1 MNPKNSSWCDFF
13 AVNRLSEISCVF
25 SSHRLTDDEG
35 MWSLRSILP
44 HPPPVISHLSGQ
56 REALLWFWPLCH
68 WNLGVFFFFFF
79 WPGLARLCHCS
90 LLLPSLCCKWEASS
104 KLFGD
109 KLQSGSRW
117 GQIWGGDGIYGTA
130 CRVGISVRL
139 YKTGASKHT
148 YLTSNV
154 ALEFKSGS
162 FSTEV
167 KLYHN
172 SVKNEVR
179 FCFHKESL
187 TYPSSSQTGQQI
199 TVKEIYQWT
208 LQYISHIIHLTLSGF
223 WHFTLRQQEKPCIT
237 LWTGSTWLQ
246 LFLSLKLS
254 IPDTANCA
262 AVSAAALAHRSC
274 VTLEGSS
281 RRGVMLANL
290 YNSLN
295 DQFKRQTFSNNLFL
309 ANPRI
314 N

>member
-1 MNPKNSSWCDFF
+1 MMWLFCCQQ
-13 AVNRLSEISCVF
+13 AVRNQLCVF
-25 SSHRLTDDEG
+25 ITPTNWWWGYVICPQHPSS
-35 MWSLRSILP
+35 
-44 HPPPVISHLSGQ
+44 PPARHLSSLWAE
-56 REALLWFWPLCH
+56 RSSALILAIVPLEF
-68 WNLGVFFFFFF
+68 GSFFFFFFF